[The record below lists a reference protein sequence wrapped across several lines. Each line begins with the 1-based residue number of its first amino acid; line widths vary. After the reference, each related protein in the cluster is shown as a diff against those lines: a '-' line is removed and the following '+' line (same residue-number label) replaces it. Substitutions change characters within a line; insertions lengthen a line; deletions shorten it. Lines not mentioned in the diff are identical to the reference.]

1 MEIRDLSLIPTMRK
15 KCDAKNPYGGSLNL
29 SYNFIYSFQ
38 KTSCFLSLVHVRNL
52 HPGAN
57 IHPGCIFGHV
67 IGVLRNCTPVQIC
80 TRVQICSCLRGGAIL
95 FAPGC
100 KFAPGSNANLFAPG
114 CKFAPGANCAR
125 ERKLYNF
132 NTF

>member
-1 MEIRDLSLIPTMRK
+1 MRHYFFMEIRDLSLIPTMRK
-15 KCDAKNPYGGSLNL
+15 KCDVKNPHGGSLNL

-52 HPGAN
+52 QPGAN
-57 IHPGCIFGHV
+57 FH
-67 IGVLRNCTPVQIC
+67 
-80 TRVQICSCLRGGAIL
+80 
-95 FAPGC
+95 PGC
-100 KFAPGSNANLFAPG
+100 KFAPGVYLCPCERCFKNLHPGANLLLPSRWCNFICTRVECKTNANLH
-114 CKFAPGANCAR
+114 PGANCAH

>member
-1 MEIRDLSLIPTMRK
+1 MTCSRPERTAHRPGLEPRIPWSEIRHPNHCASPPPKTRYHLI
-15 KCDAKNPYGGSLNL
+15 
-29 SYNFIYSFQ
+29 
-38 KTSCFLSLVHVRNL
+38 KTSIPKSNQICT
-52 HPGAN
+52 
-57 IHPGCIFGHV
+57 GCIFGHV
-67 IGVLRNCTPVQIC
+67 NGVLRICTPVQIC